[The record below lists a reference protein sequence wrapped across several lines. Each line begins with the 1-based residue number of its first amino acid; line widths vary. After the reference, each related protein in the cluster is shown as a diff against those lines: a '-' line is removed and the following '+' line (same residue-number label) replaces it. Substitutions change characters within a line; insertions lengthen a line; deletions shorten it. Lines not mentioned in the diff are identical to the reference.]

1 MNMTKNV
8 SLLAVALLVGCA
20 TPPQPPTG
28 PRVLGLV
35 EVTAGQDA
43 AVQWVRPDADTLRAL
58 DLTSIPAGLDV
69 QVVPTTTPYF
79 DAGGTRYLY
88 SHLKVRNGKGSTLNS
103 ELKNITF
110 LALDNASTISDTAI
124 VSMRNAA
131 GAAIT
136 SVDVA
141 RSLRPTHRMQGASA
155 VEPLGADLQLF
166 SESEVS
172 AFANSF
178 PWGFGVRHCLDV

>member
-1 MNMTKNV
+1 MKKI
-8 SLLAVALLVGCA
+8 SLFSLALLAGCA
-20 TPPQPPTG
+20 MQPQAPTG
-28 PRVLGLV
+28 PRVLGIV
-35 EVTAGQDA
+35 QVTAGQDA

-88 SHLKVRNGKGSTLNS
+88 SHLKVRNGKGSTPNA
-103 ELKNITF
+103 ELKNVTF

-141 RSLRPTHRMQGASA
+141 RSLRPTHRMDTSSVVQA
-155 VEPLGADLQLF
+155 LGADLQLF